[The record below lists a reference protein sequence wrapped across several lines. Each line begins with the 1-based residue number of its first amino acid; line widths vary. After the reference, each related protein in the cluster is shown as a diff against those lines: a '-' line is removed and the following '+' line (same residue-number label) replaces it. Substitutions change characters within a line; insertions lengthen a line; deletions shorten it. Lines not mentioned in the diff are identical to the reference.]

1 MQEPCRYHI
10 KGMSLDKQ
18 IGFWP
23 VVAAL
28 VGNALVAAIKFFA
41 AAISGSSVL
50 FSEAIHSVADTLNQS
65 LLLIGIRRSLKKAD
79 PKFGYGYG
87 IERFFWALIA
97 ACGIFFVGAGIT
109 AYKGILAL
117 TTPVHIEFSSI
128 IFGVLFLS
136 LVIESYTFW
145 IASRSL
151 RRSYPRLSWRK
162 RLSRADPSTLAVYLE
177 DAVAVI
183 GVLIAAI
190 SIGLSYYT
198 ENTAWDAG
206 GSIAISILLAAVA
219 VILIIKN
226 RAYLIG
232 RSMPRSLEKAVL
244 ELISRD
250 PVVEKIIDFKSIA
263 VGFDTYR
270 IKCEVEFNGAAL
282 LTEQYQQAA
291 LREDFEKVAG
301 DYEAFKKFSAE
312 YADRIPRLMG
322 KKIDDIERK
331 IRAEVPQVRH
341 IDIEIN

>member
-1 MQEPCRYHI
+1 MPLE
-10 KGMSLDKQ
+10 KQ

-28 VGNALVAAIKFFA
+28 AGNALVAAIKFIA

-50 FSEAIHSVADTLNQS
+50 FSEAIHSVADTLNQA

-117 TTPVHIEFSSI
+117 FTPAHIEFSPI
-128 IFGVLFLS
+128 IFAVLFLS
-136 LVIESYTFW
+136 FIIELYTLW
-145 IASRSL
+145 IASSSIRK
-151 RRSYPRLSWRK
+151 SYPRLTWRE

-177 DAVAVI
+177 DAVAVV
-183 GVLIAAI
+183 GVLVAAI

-198 ENTAWDAG
+198 GNTAWDAV
-206 GSIAISILLAAVA
+206 GSIAISVLLAAVA

-232 RSMPRSLEKAVL
+232 RSMPNALRKRVMALVAA
-244 ELISRD
+244 D
-250 PVVEKIIDFKSIA
+250 PVVEKIIDFKSSA

-282 LTEQYQQAA
+282 LKEQYQQEA
-291 LREDFEKVAG
+291 LRGDYEKVTG

-322 KKIDDIERK
+322 KKIDEIEKR
-331 IRAEVPQVRH
+331 IRAAFPQIRH

>member
-1 MQEPCRYHI
+1 MP
-10 KGMSLDKQ
+10 LNKQ

-28 VGNALVAAIKFFA
+28 AGNALVATIKFIA
-41 AAISGSSVL
+41 AAVSGSSVL
-50 FSEAIHSVADTLNQS
+50 FSEAIHSVADTLNQA

-109 AYKGILAL
+109 AYKGILSL
-117 TTPVHIEFSSI
+117 LSPGHIEFSGI
-128 IFGVLFLS
+128 IFIVLFLS
-136 LVIESYTFW
+136 LIIESYTFW

-151 RRSYPRLSWRK
+151 KNSYPRLSWRA
-162 RLSRADPSTLAVYLE
+162 RFSRADPSTLAVYLE

-183 GVLIAAI
+183 GVIVAAI

-198 ENTAWDAG
+198 GNTAWDAG
-206 GSIAISILLAAVA
+206 GSIVISILLAAVA

-232 RSMPRSLEKAVL
+232 RSMPNALRKRVMALVAA
-244 ELISRD
+244 D
-250 PVVEKIIDFKSIA
+250 PVVEKIIDFKSSAI
-263 VGFDTYR
+263 GFDTYR

-282 LTEQYQQAA
+282 LQEQYQQAA
-291 LREDFEKVAG
+291 LRGEYEKVTG

-322 KKIDDIERK
+322 KKIDEVEKR
-331 IRAEVPQVRH
+331 IRAAFPQIRH